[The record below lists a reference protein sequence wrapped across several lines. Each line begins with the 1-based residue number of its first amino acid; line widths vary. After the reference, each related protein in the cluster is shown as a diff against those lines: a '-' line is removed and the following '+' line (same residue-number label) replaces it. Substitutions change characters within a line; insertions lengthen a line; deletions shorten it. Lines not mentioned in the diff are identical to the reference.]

1 MLKQFCQNV
10 RKVPQKLY
18 SLFKSLTPPEKT
30 NFRNWLSCK
39 NEHLYRLFSNFEQQ
53 VQPVKNEEGY
63 DFTSVSITETE
74 AGLIFDALLEFLEAF
89 SPSPE
94 IKLNRQ
100 LSQIQLLFERKQFN
114 LCRQLILKAKAMAE
128 QHYLLQDLEKVLM
141 FEKKLLDYQTT
152 IGSLPDNRNLYYDQT
167 QLYEQLTNLYSFKE
181 LWVKVTNWGH
191 VASVRTDRIKWL
203 SHLLKHPLLQTEKA
217 AFSFNAQILFH
228 LIKAEIYKN
237 LDCFEDAFQ
246 HTKSLL
252 QLFYQNADYA
262 EMEWSSFLE
271 ALNSHASMAIQLGKY
286 DDALMTADFM
296 KQMSS
301 IYTFIDTHNLQC
313 DITVRYHLIDLKLCK
328 ETLQFNNIDHII
340 ETAQQCLQQS
350 VIPVDYFYA
359 LSILTEIAQIHF
371 LTANYAAAEE
381 TCLQI
386 YSLEQFC
393 SNVPM
398 QTWAKM
404 LHALSLAETGQTEA
418 LQQLSVS
425 MQTFFREMQIYLR
438 FETLF
443 LDMLKKLAQPGKG
456 VNYMLSVLQDY
467 EILFDSVRSLNEEY
481 IHSIIIAWINSKLL
495 RQPLLQFMNDRL
507 TASGKIN
514 RNMVKKVTEALMEKS
529 EPIIFPRNSH

>member
-1 MLKQFCQNV
+1 MLKHSCQNV

-18 SLFKSLTPPEKT
+18 SLFKSLTPTEKSD
-30 NFRNWLSCK
+30 FRHWLSCK
-39 NEHLYRLFSNFEQQ
+39 NEHLYALFSVFEQQ
-53 VQPVKNEEGY
+53 VQPNSSEYKGS
-63 DFTSVSITETE
+63 FTEVSINETE
-74 AGLIFDALLEFLEAF
+74 ALLIFEALLEFLEAF
-89 SPSPE
+89 SASPE
-94 IKLNRQ
+94 IRLNRQ
-100 LSQIQLLFERKQFN
+100 LSQIQLLFERKQFD

-128 QHYLLQDLEKVLM
+128 QHYLLQDLEKVLV

-152 IGSLPDNRNLYYDQT
+152 VSGLTDTRSLYYNQT
-167 QLYEQLTNLYSFKE
+167 QLYEQLTNLYSYKE

-217 AFSFNAQILFH
+217 AYSFNAQILFH

-237 LDCFEDAFQ
+237 LDCFDDAFQ

-271 ALNSHASMAIQLGKY
+271 ALNSHAMMAIQLGKY
-286 DDALMTADFM
+286 DDALMTSDFM
-296 KQMSS
+296 KQMSG
-301 IYTFIDTHNLQC
+301 IYAFIDTHNLKC
-313 DITVRYHLIDLKLCK
+313 DIAVRYHLIDLKLCK
-328 ETLQFNNIDHII
+328 ETLQLNGIDTVID
-340 ETAQQCLQQS
+340 TVQQCLQQS
-350 VIPVDYFYA
+350 VVPVDYFYA

-371 LTANYAAAEE
+371 LTANYKAAEE
-381 TCLQI
+381 TCQQI
-386 YSLEQFC
+386 YNLEQFC
-393 SNVPM
+393 SNVPL

-404 LHALSLAETGQTEA
+404 LHALALLETGQTEA
-418 LQQLSVS
+418 LQQLSGFIQS
-425 MQTFFREMQIYLR
+425 YFKEMQIYLR

-456 VNYMLSVLQDY
+456 VNYMLSILQDY
-467 EILFDSVRSLNEEY
+467 EILFDSVRAHSEEY
-481 IHSIIIAWINSKLL
+481 IHSLIIAWINSKLL

-514 RNMVKKVTEALMEKS
+514 RNLVKKAIAALPEKNGTAIY
-529 EPIIFPRNSH
+529 PGNSF